1 VDDQLQIVV
10 RPHDEHPTNQVLAV
24 GAVLALQWAAP
35 YVHTT
40 MGSGGQF
47 VTEPEIEAVGGLLR
61 LDPERTERLRA
72 AGRDA
77 VQDDESE
84 IHIVE
89 DQKGNWNIPTQIDS
103 WWATGVALAA
113 TSFTATTATGIAIA
127 ETLAVPNRNEQR
139 AIELLEHSQ
148 DWALQQIDEALR
160 AIADR
165 DPRLIAN
172 LLLSLSAKVETLTD
186 THAVLRAR
194 YQADIE
200 TIGQHL

>member
-1 VDDQLQIVV
+1 MDDQLQIVV

-40 MGSGGQF
+40 MGSDGQF

-61 LDPERTERLRA
+61 LDPERTERLRT

-77 VQDDESE
+77 VRDGESE

-113 TSFTATTATGIAIA
+113 TSFTATTPTGIAIA
-127 ETLAVPNRNEQR
+127 ETLAVPNRNEQQ
-139 AIELLEHSQ
+139 AIELLERSQ

-165 DPRLIAN
+165 NPRLLAN

-186 THAVLRAR
+186 THALLRAR

-200 TIGQHL
+200 TIGEHL

>member
-1 VDDQLQIVV
+1 
-10 RPHDEHPTNQVLAV
+10 
-24 GAVLALQWAAP
+24 
-35 YVHTT
+35 
-40 MGSGGQF
+40 MGSDGQF

-77 VQDDESE
+77 VWDGESE

-89 DQKGNWNIPTQIDS
+89 DEKGSWNIPTQIDS

-113 TSFTATTATGIAIA
+113 TSFTATTPTGIAIA
-127 ETLAVPNRNEQR
+127 ETLAVPNRNEQQ
-139 AIELLEHSQ
+139 AIELLERSQ

-165 DPRLIAN
+165 NPRLLAN

-186 THAVLRAR
+186 THALLRAR

-200 TIGQHL
+200 TIGEHL

>member
-1 VDDQLQIVV
+1 MDDQLQIVI
-10 RPHDEHPTNQVLAV
+10 RPHDDQPTNQVLAV

-40 MGSGGQF
+40 MGNDGQF